1 MHVDWE
7 CLSPTLCI
15 VYSVKLLLIKVYQ
28 VETNLNTNVST
39 SKQPLLI
46 TLYNA
51 ECTLGAHHQSVVFAH
66 CLPYVWLA
74 LYNLKIAA
82 RVWACAK
89 YVTVYFW
96 PNFSREKHWQRA
108 IIFAEG
114 EVGLNFLLLET
125 ENCQNLG
132 LCPNHGDGGSGW
144 LGQIPH
150 CFRISEMD
158 GSPKWQQQKKFHTF
172 YSCFHKDLVLGRRL
186 DTKYEP
192 SRHHVRD
199 PKTWVAGWH
208 CHPESF
214 CVSVKFLRVTPEIAL
229 GSFRTLLKISR

>member
-1 MHVDWE
+1 M
-7 CLSPTLCI
+7 
-15 VYSVKLLLIKVYQ
+15 
-28 VETNLNTNVST
+28 
-39 SKQPLLI
+39 
-46 TLYNA
+46 
-51 ECTLGAHHQSVVFAH
+51 
-66 CLPYVWLA
+66 
-74 LYNLKIAA
+74 
-82 RVWACAK
+82 
-89 YVTVYFW
+89 
-96 PNFSREKHWQRA
+96 
-108 IIFAEG
+108 
-114 EVGLNFLLLET
+114 GLNFLLLET

-214 CVSVKFLRVTPEIAL
+214 CASGKFLRVTLENTL
-229 GSFRTLLKISR
+229 GNLRNVCKISR